1 MKVRISL
8 KRLIGPLIA
17 IIFIGGLIIFGLT
30 FYLFIFQF
38 PYDWKQYTIIAL
50 YVAGSITLIIAVR
63 FSTSY
68 EVNKTYVTFNKG
80 RTQLIYY
87 YSDVVYIDEEKSEK
101 KKLIHFY
108 TRQGHCRYLYFDEK
122 DLLYKTMLVNC
133 KNRLSK
139 EEFEEKYPQVKL

>member
-38 PYDWKQYTIIAL
+38 PYDWKQYTIIGL
-50 YVAGSITLIIAVR
+50 YIAGSIALILAVR

-68 EVNKTYVTFNKG
+68 EVNKSYVTFNKG

-87 YSDVVYIDEEKSEK
+87 YNDVVYIDEEKSEK

-108 TRQGHCRYLYFDEK
+108 GVFFR
-122 DLLYKTMLVNC
+122 
-133 KNRLSK
+133 
-139 EEFEEKYPQVKL
+139 